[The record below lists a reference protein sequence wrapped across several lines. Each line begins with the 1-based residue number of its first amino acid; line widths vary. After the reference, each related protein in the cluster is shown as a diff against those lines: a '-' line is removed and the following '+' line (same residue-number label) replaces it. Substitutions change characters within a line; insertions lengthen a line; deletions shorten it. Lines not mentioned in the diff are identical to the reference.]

1 MNMLWTTWII
11 PKNVKKPV
19 GDHKYPQVMAMWKKL
34 VNNWCDRLDPFP
46 RRMVKLV
53 HLAMWCWN
61 TVNKSSNYQ
70 PNNGISCSDTT
81 KENQEKLG
89 ASECGRFI
97 RLSSED
103 LCVLSLESLL
113 TPICRAISEGKASG
127 HLLALSCLEVFEDE
141 SPLGLECDLMVLSL
155 TTILAG

>member
-1 MNMLWTTWII
+1 MH
-11 PKNVKKPV
+11 KHV

-46 RRMVKLV
+46 RIMVKLV

-89 ASECGRFI
+89 ASECVRFI
-97 RLSSED
+97 RLS
-103 LCVLSLESLL
+103 LPNIWRFMCLESWIP
-113 TPICRAISEGKASG
+113 T
-127 HLLALSCLEVFEDE
+127 HTHLSCHFWGNGKRTPTCSVLFGSLWRRITSWTRMWSHGFEVCPAKPSF
-141 SPLGLECDLMVLSL
+141 LLV
-155 TTILAG
+155 